1 MWTRSLAR
9 VLVAAALAACGTD
22 VERAASAGGQGGAG
36 GAGGAGGEVSGGAG
50 GAGGVV
56 GAGGAG
62 GAAGGGGQGSDCMEA
77 CAPGLSCCSGKCV
90 NLKNDIHNC
99 GACGVACEE
108 PNPYCNQGFTC
119 LHAPCLPET
128 PPACDP
134 GGFCCDNVCCKPD
147 QLCCLVEGPGPFAGA
162 SCQDPVDGTCPV
174 GCPTCD

>member
-1 MWTRSLAR
+1 MTTWTRSLAR

-36 GAGGAGGEVSGGAG
+36 GAGGE
-50 GAGGVV
+50 

-62 GAAGGGGQGSDCMEA
+62 GAADGGGQGGQGDCMEA

-99 GACGVACEE
+99 GACGVVCDQ
-108 PNPYCNQGFTC
+108 PHPYCNQGFTC

-134 GGFCCDNVCCKPD
+134 GGFCCDNVCCKPG